1 MLMVQVVLSFSIWIW
16 LSTGYGLL
24 PSYDSR
30 KIFSHLKFAYVIFD
44 WSMELLRSQ
53 INSLYDFCWFPS
65 LLCLYFYNFI
75 RPITWVLSLLWLTL
89 VHPLFGLASFPSNI
103 LGWCLINPNLTTKS
117 GAILPSITSIFE
129 NMAGKNAEPDTS
141 EPCAL
146 ANWKPI
152 PASPTFRV

>member
-53 INSLYDFCWFPS
+53 INSLYDFCWFLFI
-65 LLCLYFYNFI
+65 LLQLHQTN
-75 RPITWVLSLLWLTL
+75 
-89 VHPLFGLASFPSNI
+89 
-103 LGWCLINPNLTTKS
+103 
-117 GAILPSITSIFE
+117 
-129 NMAGKNAEPDTS
+129 NMGIEPAVADTS
-141 EPCAL
+141 PPFIWLGKLSIQYSGLMLDKPKSNYKEWCNIAL
-146 ANWKPI
+146 HHQYFWEHGWQECWTWYFWALCTCQLEANSCLTNI
-152 PASPTFRV
+152 